1 MVVPGGNIEE
11 LRKATDVIRG
21 KLSSCVAIIGTKD
34 ETKGTLVVAV
44 SKDLA
49 KAFNAGQIM
58 KKIVEKYNGK
68 GGGNPQMAPGG
79 LPAERLEEAVE
90 YAKEVLGK

>member
-1 MVVPGGNIEE
+1 M
-11 LRKATDVIRG
+11 IRG
-21 KLSSCVAIIGTKD
+21 KVQSCVAIVGTKD

-58 KKIVEKYNGK
+58 KKIVEKYDGK
-68 GGGNPQMAPGG
+68 GGGNPQMAQGG
-79 LPAERLEEAVE
+79 VPAERLADALA

>member
-21 KLSSCVAIIGTKD
+21 KLSSCVAIVGTKD

-68 GGGNPQMAPGG
+68 GGGNPQMAQGG
-79 LPAERLEEAVE
+79 LPAERLEEALGYV
-90 YAKEVLGK
+90 KEILGK